1 MKALLIAEKP
11 SVLNQIK
18 PIYDKLGHKD
28 KIVFK
33 SFLGHVMALQKP
45 ADYDA
50 RHAKWDL
57 SILPIIP
64 DNFKYSTSDDKK
76 KLVKEL
82 NKEIKEGNY
91 DYIINACDPDREGE
105 AIFRLYYEANHIK
118 LPVKRFWCNE
128 LMEEKIKKELDH
140 LRDSK
145 EYDNLGAAAKAR
157 GWFDWLV
164 GMNGTMILT
173 KKIGKLANVGRVMT
187 PTLKFIVDREKA
199 IRDFKTNPY
208 WEVEATFV
216 GYKGTYIKDDKIFKF
231 TDREKANTIS
241 KYPGNIAQVI
251 KVEKKTEK
259 KYAPNL
265 HSLQDLQ
272 NEAGKVYGYTLDQ
285 TLKIAQG
292 LYEKAFLS
300 YPRTDTGYIGKE
312 VAESI
317 AENIKAALAFAE
329 LEEKAKEI
337 LSDRSAIESFAS
349 NKRYVDNSKV
359 GGHDAIRPTGKSFKL
374 EQLSTEEKN
383 IMYLVCRRLVAMFLG
398 PQVSAKTEIITETDL
413 GHSFKTKG
421 STLISKG
428 FQEIYNIESKDT
440 ILPNVEEGQEV
451 KIKEAQL
458 IEKKTSPPE
467 RFTVAN
473 IGEAMEQAGKL
484 IEDKELSEILK
495 GKGLGTPATRAEVI
509 NKLTRLKMISLN
521 KKAYMATE
529 YGEFIIDT
537 LGQSEVTKPELTAAW
552 ETKLEKLAEGEYSLE
567 QFTREMK
574 EFTKKIA
581 EELKGLSIDKEQA
594 PVSDEKVVLGK
605 CPCCGKNVIAGK
617 KYYLCEGYKKTCN
630 FIISDTLLDAKIT
643 KTDIK
648 ALLEGKTTKE
658 KTFKWKSG
666 KSGPAKLKLESGQIK
681 FEFK

>member
-1 MKALLIAEKP
+1 
-11 SVLNQIK
+11 
-18 PIYDKLGHKD
+18 
-28 KIVFK
+28 
-33 SFLGHVMALQKP
+33 
-45 ADYDA
+45 
-50 RHAKWDL
+50 
-57 SILPIIP
+57 
-64 DNFKYSTSDDKK
+64 
-76 KLVKEL
+76 
-82 NKEIKEGNY
+82 
-91 DYIINACDPDREGE
+91 
-105 AIFRLYYEANHIK
+105 
-118 LPVKRFWCNE
+118 
-128 LMEEKIKKELDH
+128 
-140 LRDSK
+140 
-145 EYDNLGAAAKAR
+145 
-157 GWFDWLV
+157 
-164 GMNGTMILT
+164 
-173 KKIGKLANVGRVMT
+173 
-187 PTLKFIVDREKA
+187 
-199 IRDFKTNPY
+199 
-208 WEVEATFV
+208 
-216 GYKGTYIKDDKIFKF
+216 
-231 TDREKANTIS
+231 
-241 KYPGNIAQVI
+241 
-251 KVEKKTEK
+251 
-259 KYAPNL
+259 
-265 HSLQDLQ
+265 
-272 NEAGKVYGYTLDQ
+272 
-285 TLKIAQG
+285 
-292 LYEKAFLS
+292 
-300 YPRTDTGYIGKE
+300 
-312 VAESI
+312 
-317 AENIKAALAFAE
+317 
-329 LEEKAKEI
+329 
-337 LSDRSAIESFAS
+337 
-349 NKRYVDNSKV
+349 
-359 GGHDAIRPTGKSFKL
+359 
-374 EQLSTEEKN
+374 
-383 IMYLVCRRLVAMFLG
+383 MYLVCRRLVAMFLG

-537 LGQSEVTKPELTAAW
+537 LGQSEVTKPELTAEW

-594 PVSDEKVVLGK
+594 PVSNEKVVLGK

-617 KYYLCEGYKKTCN
+617 NYYLCEGYKKTCN

-666 KSGPAKLKLESGQIK
+666 KNGPAKLKLESGQIK